1 MEMDKSY
8 NGEMENVLTKT
19 ISYYTYCQ
27 NSYIQRVLKKIMLA
41 KDICGPLW
49 ERKRSQ
55 NFENLLEKKGCS
67 KLSQSFLPQNLIKK
81 EWKGHLSVKEKYF
94 FTFTSMNPIK
104 I

>member
-41 KDICGPLW
+41 KDICGPL
-49 ERKRSQ
+49 
-55 NFENLLEKKGCS
+55 
-67 KLSQSFLPQNLIKK
+67 
-81 EWKGHLSVKEKYF
+81 
-94 FTFTSMNPIK
+94 
-104 I
+104 